1 MKTLHNNGGV
11 SNHFFTCTKSE
22 VCENGTFCLL
32 FCANIV
38 GSGLVGCCVVVF
50 VAVVAFVVINRMR
63 EVRKIFAHLAK
74 KSDLLAV
81 SNA

>member
-1 MKTLHNNGGV
+1 MTGSGGV
-11 SNHFFTCTKSE
+11 SNHFFTRTKNG

-50 VAVVAFVVINRMR
+50 VAFVDADVINSMHK
-63 EVRKIFAHLAK
+63 VHNVFVLSK
-74 KSDLLAV
+74 KL
-81 SNA
+81 